1 MGSHRSADS
10 ERVSTGALTEL
21 VGQCYVGIKKEKT
34 LVMVKRCLPL
44 LATLVLLSGQAFG
57 QSVSAVSASYEG
69 GLVSISCRNAPLE
82 SVFEKLEEVAG
93 VELILEDA
101 VKNKRLTAN
110 LVNVP
115 LAMAVQRLLEGNG
128 VNYAVMMDPRDWGRV
143 DKVFV
148 GAGGGG
154 PARSAP
160 PPRRPLVD
168 PAPDPVD
175 DGYDDFDDMN
185 ETNDEDFGDMDDDPN
200 APADFAPPGSSPV
213 PSYLPPQQSF
223 PRSNFTPGLPGPVAP
238 GAAPGATQQQPNETP
253 PPPAIMPFMD
263 ALGRPIP
270 VPPDMNQQQQR
281 RRRQQQQQ

>member
-1 MGSHRSADS
+1 M
-10 ERVSTGALTEL
+10 
-21 VGQCYVGIKKEKT
+21 IKS
-34 LVMVKRCLPL
+34 CLPL
-44 LATLVLLSGQAFG
+44 LATLLVISGQHSTASA
-57 QSVSAVSASYEG
+57 QAVSASYQG
-69 GLVSISCRNAPLE
+69 GLVSISCNNAPLE

-93 VELILEDA
+93 LELILEDA

-110 LVNVP
+110 LENVP
-115 LAMAVQRLLEGNG
+115 IAMAIQRLLEGNG

-154 PARSAP
+154 PARSAA
-160 PPRRPLVD
+160 PPRRPPVN

-175 DGYDDFDDMN
+175 DGYDDFDDMDDDFDDM
-185 ETNDEDFGDMDDDPN
+185 NDDLVDDPN
-200 APADFAPPGSSPV
+200 NDNPADFAPPGSSPV

-238 GAAPGATQQQPNETP
+238 GANQQTPNETP
-253 PPPAIMPFMD
+253 PPPATMPFMD

-270 VPPDMNQQQQR
+270 VPPGMNQQEQ
-281 RRRQQQQQ
+281 RRRQQQQQQ

>member
-1 MGSHRSADS
+1 
-10 ERVSTGALTEL
+10 
-21 VGQCYVGIKKEKT
+21 
-34 LVMVKRCLPL
+34 MVKKCLPL

-57 QSVSAVSASYEG
+57 QSVGAVGAVSASYQG
-69 GLVSISCRNAPLE
+69 GLLSISCRNATLA

-93 VELILEDA
+93 LELILEDA
-101 VKNKRLTAN
+101 VKNKRLTAD
-110 LVNVP
+110 LEGVP

-160 PPRRPLVD
+160 PPRRPRVRQ
-168 PAPDPVD
+168 PEPVD
-175 DGYDDFDDMN
+175 DGYDDFDDDMM
-185 ETNDEDFGDMDDDPN
+185 DEDDDFDDMDESLLGDPDN
-200 APADFAPPGSSPV
+200 ENGPAGFAPPGSSPV

-223 PRSNFTPGLPGPVAP
+223 PRSNFTPGLPGPEAP
-238 GAAPGATQQQPNETP
+238 GANQEPPNQTA
-253 PPPAIMPFMD
+253 PPPATMPFMD

-270 VPPDMNQQQQR
+270 VPPDMNQQEQ

>member
-1 MGSHRSADS
+1 
-10 ERVSTGALTEL
+10 
-21 VGQCYVGIKKEKT
+21 
-34 LVMVKRCLPL
+34 MVKRCLPL
-44 LATLVLLSGQAFG
+44 LAGLLLSGPA
-57 QSVSAVSASYEG
+57 SAQPVAASYEG
-69 GLVSISCRNAPLE
+69 GLVSIRCSNAPLA

-93 VELILEDA
+93 VDLILEDA

-110 LVNVP
+110 LEDVP

-143 DKVFV
+143 DKIFV

-160 PPRRPLVD
+160 PPRRPPVRQ
-168 PAPDPVD
+168 PDPVD
-175 DGYDDFDDMN
+175 DGYDERETMDGSQDFDDMS
-185 ETNDEDFGDMDDDPN
+185 DDLVDDPN
-200 APADFAPPGSSPV
+200 APADFTPPGSSPA

-223 PRSNFTPGLPGPVAP
+223 PRSNFTPGLPGPKAP
-238 GAAPGATQQQPNETP
+238 GANQEPPNQTP
-253 PPPAIMPFMD
+253 PPPATMPFMD

-270 VPPDMNQQQQR
+270 VPPDMNQQEQ

>member
-1 MGSHRSADS
+1 M
-10 ERVSTGALTEL
+10 TGLAR
-21 VGQCYVGIKKEKT
+21 QCYVGINKEKT
-34 LVMVKRCLPL
+34 LVTVKRCLPL

-69 GLVSISCRNAPLE
+69 GLLSISCRNAPLE

-110 LVNVP
+110 LKNVP
-115 LAMAVQRLLEGNG
+115 LAMAIQRLLEGSA

-143 DKVFV
+143 DKIFV

-154 PARSAP
+154 PARSVP
-160 PPRRPLVD
+160 PPRRPPVD

-175 DGYDDFDDMN
+175 DGYDDFDDM
-185 ETNDEDFGDMDDDPN
+185 DAEDFDDMNDDLVDDPN
-200 APADFAPPGSSPV
+200 TENRPADFAPPGSSPV

-238 GAAPGATQQQPNETP
+238 GAAPGATQLQPNETP
-253 PPPAIMPFMD
+253 PPPATMPFMD

-270 VPPDMNQQQQR
+270 VPPDMIQQEQR

>member
-1 MGSHRSADS
+1 
-10 ERVSTGALTEL
+10 
-21 VGQCYVGIKKEKT
+21 
-34 LVMVKRCLPL
+34 MVKQCLPL

-57 QSVSAVSASYEG
+57 QAVGAVSASYQG
-69 GLVSISCRNAPLE
+69 GLLSISCRNAPLA
-82 SVFEKLEEVAG
+82 SVFEKLEELAG
-93 VELILEDA
+93 LELILEDA

-110 LVNVP
+110 LEGVP
-115 LAMAVQRLLEGNG
+115 LAMAIQRLLEGNG

-160 PPRRPLVD
+160 PPRRPTVRQ
-168 PAPDPVD
+168 PEPVD
-175 DGYDDFDDMN
+175 DDFDDFDDDMMDEDDDFDDMN
-185 ETNDEDFGDMDDDPN
+185 EDLLGDPN
-200 APADFAPPGSSPV
+200 NENGPADFAPPGSSPV

-223 PRSNFTPGLPGPVAP
+223 PRSNFTPGLPAPVAP
-238 GAAPGATQQQPNETP
+238 GANQEPPNQTA
-253 PPPAIMPFMD
+253 PPPATMPFMD

-270 VPPDMNQQQQR
+270 VPPGMNQQEQ

>member
-1 MGSHRSADS
+1 
-10 ERVSTGALTEL
+10 
-21 VGQCYVGIKKEKT
+21 
-34 LVMVKRCLPL
+34 MVKRCLPL
-44 LATLVLLSGQAFG
+44 LATLVLLTGQDSTASG
-57 QSVSAVSASYEG
+57 QSVSAVPAVSASYEG

-82 SVFEKLEEVAG
+82 SVFEKLEQVAG

-110 LVNVP
+110 LENVP

-160 PPRRPLVD
+160 PPRRPPVN
-168 PAPDPVD
+168 PDPGPD
-175 DGYDDFDDMN
+175 SINDGYDDFNDMDEMDAEDFDDMS
-185 ETNDEDFGDMDDDPN
+185 DDFVDDPN
-200 APADFAPPGSSPV
+200 APADFAPPGSSAI

-223 PRSNFTPGLPGPVAP
+223 PRSNFTPGLPRPEAP

-253 PPPAIMPFMD
+253 PPPATMPFMD

-270 VPPDMNQQQQR
+270 VPPDMNQQEQQ
-281 RRRQQQQQ
+281 RRRQQQQ

>member
-1 MGSHRSADS
+1 M
-10 ERVSTGALTEL
+10 VL
-21 VGQCYVGIKKEKT
+21 
-34 LVMVKRCLPL
+34 VKRCLPL

-57 QSVSAVSASYEG
+57 QAVSASYEG
-69 GLVSISCRNAPLE
+69 GLLSISCRNAPLA
-82 SVFEKLEEVAG
+82 SVFEKLEELAG
-93 VELILEDA
+93 LELILEDA

-110 LVNVP
+110 LEGVP

-160 PPRRPLVD
+160 PPRRRPV
-168 PAPDPVD
+168 PAEPVD
-175 DGYDDFDDMN
+175 DGYDDFDEDMM
-185 ETNDEDFGDMDDDPN
+185 DEDDDFDAMSDDLVDDPN
-200 APADFAPPGSSPV
+200 NENGPADFAPPGSSPV

-223 PRSNFTPGLPGPVAP
+223 PRSRFTPGLPGSVAP
-238 GAAPGATQQQPNETP
+238 GANPGTNQAPPNQTA
-253 PPPAIMPFMD
+253 PPPAMMPFMD

-270 VPPDMNQQQQR
+270 VPPDMNQQEQ